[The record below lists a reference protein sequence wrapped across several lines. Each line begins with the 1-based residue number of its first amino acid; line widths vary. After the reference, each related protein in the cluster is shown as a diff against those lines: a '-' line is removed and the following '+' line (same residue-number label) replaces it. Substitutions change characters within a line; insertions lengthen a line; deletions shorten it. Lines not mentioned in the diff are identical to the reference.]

1 MTDLEY
7 FVRLARLA
15 DEGVH
20 RAEEGKRTTG
30 VRANI
35 EIFVRAGSS
44 EESGFSRLARRMMSH
59 TVAALAWGGYA
70 MAAALAVLAITVGV
84 ECSVG
89 AMAPGAWV
97 AYLLAAVLSLLMGVT
112 AHAVHDEI

>member
-1 MTDLEY
+1 MTDQEYYSGLE
-7 FVRLARLA
+7 RLVA
-15 DEGVH
+15 EGRERM
-20 RAEEGKRTTG
+20 RAGLRTG
-30 VRANI
+30 GNRANI

-44 EESGFSRLARRMMSH
+44 EEGGFSHIASRMLAH
-59 TVAALAWGGYA
+59 AVAAMAWGGYA

-84 ECSVG
+84 ECSAG

-97 AYLLAAVLSLLMGVT
+97 AYLLAALLSLLMGVT